1 MVAITIT
8 PIMVTITITPIVVAI
23 VMTPI
28 VVAAVAVAAAAAN
41 SPRSYF
47 LFWEWAV
54 LCRLGLK
61 AVIRISFK

>member
-28 VVAAVAVAAAAAN
+28 VVAAVAVAAAAD